1 MTRCWLAEGVGFRS
15 RLGTADLSIAVEMT
29 KGRWV
34 IYRKGCGRKS
44 MQIPFSTLLC
54 RKYPT
59 VKPIFIPLKI
69 QDRLSAAL

>member
-1 MTRCWLAEGVGFRS
+1 MTRCWLAEGVGFRG
-15 RLGTADLSIAVEMT
+15 RLGTADLATAVEIT

-44 MQIPFSTLLC
+44 MQIPFSTLLS

-59 VKPIFIPLKI
+59 VKAIFIPRKI
-69 QDRLSAAL
+69 QDGLSAAL